1 MTTRNIGL
9 ACSLIV
15 LSMLACSLNLFPVT
29 PAPSPTPWP
38 IDEWRFKDSDTSERF
53 RTLDRC
59 IQNTV
64 DNTWHTTSY
73 RVRGNFFE
81 SLWCRGTG
89 ARDDC
94 QIASATSDNR
104 DQRVIGLFTLFYDR
118 NHPEFFGLG
127 FQSLWV
133 PKPTGWGALF
143 IFAENGAQVVGEGWG
158 VTFRRYTT
166 PTGPPEAIVD
176 LGWQYSYSFH
186 DANQTTLD
194 SSSDLPLRED
204 LALYL
209 SAPEVMRDRGLA
221 HNQALAEKVNTAIK
235 EHQLNACEPQ
245 SYQGNGTL
253 PECTPHPFTPSEEAE
268 ELARA
273 EAYFDQQE
281 QLLRGYYREMYLAW
295 MTAFPLDQCW
305 P

>member
-15 LSMLACSLNLFPVT
+15 LSMLACSLNPFPVT
-29 PAPSPTPWP
+29 PAPTPTPWP
-38 IDEWRFKDSDTSERF
+38 EDEWRFKDSETSERF
-53 RTLDRC
+53 RALDRC

-73 RVRGNFFE
+73 RVVGNFFE
-81 SLWCRGTG
+81 SNWCRGTG
-89 ARDDC
+89 AHDDC
-94 QIASATSDNR
+94 QTAYATSDNR
-104 DQRVIGLFTLFYDR
+104 DQRIISLYTMFYDR

-127 FQSLWV
+127 FRSLWV

-143 IFAENGAQVVGEGWG
+143 FFAENGANVVGEGWG

-166 PTGPPEAIVD
+166 PTGPPEAIVN
-176 LGWQYSYSFH
+176 LGWKYSYAIYRASLTPF
-186 DANQTTLD
+186 D
-194 SSSDLPLRED
+194 SSSDLPVRED

-221 HNQALAEKVNTAIK
+221 HNQALAKTVQTAIK
-235 EHQLNACEPQ
+235 RHQLTACNPGPIP
-245 SYQGNGTL
+245 GNGTL
-253 PECTPHPFTPSEEAE
+253 PECTPRPFTPSEEAE

-273 EAYFDQQE
+273 QTYFSQQE